1 MLKKLNFEDDEPL
14 IRINW
19 RRIWK
24 LLKKLVGGIIW
35 IIRKIIETIAKIILQ
50 ILILIMR
57 GFLWTYKKLKQ
68 LIKAIFNALRKFSK
82 KNIKGIWLLLTI
94 FIFLIISLFG
104 LYKGYVYAQGLINNQ
119 KETDT
124 LLQKQQENNLNLFKE
139 NENLKEEIKIKDAK
153 LQSKAEEQA
162 KFARQQWILNN
173 RNLAEKK
180 LPEEVKGLIVKHAS
194 AYGVKDVRLMQCIVF
209 NESGGRDEAVG
220 DSGKAIGVAQ
230 YHLATFLGH
239 RRQMGLPQVDLRKN
253 TNASIEAMMF
263 SISRGGIGNWSARTK
278 CI

>member
-1 MLKKLNFEDDEPL
+1 MLKKLNFEEDEPL

-35 IIRKIIETIAKIILQ
+35 IIKKIVETIAKIILQ

-82 KNIKGIWLLLTI
+82 RNIKGIWLLLTI
-94 FIFLIISLFG
+94 TIFLIISLFG
-104 LYKGYVYAQGLINNQ
+104 LYKGYVYAQRLINNQ
-119 KETDT
+119 KETENI
-124 LLQKQQENNLNLFKE
+124 LQKQQRNTLDLFKE
-139 NENLKEEIKIKDAK
+139 NEKLKEEIKVKDAK

-180 LPEEVKGLIVKHAS
+180 LPVEVKDLIVKYAS
-194 AYGVKDVRLMQCIVF
+194 AYGVKDLRLMDCIVYY
-209 NESGGRDEAVG
+209 ESSGRDEAVG
-220 DSGKAIGVAQ
+220 DNGDAIGVAQ

-239 RRQMGLPQVDLRKN
+239 RRQMGLSQVDLRKD
-253 TNASIEAMMF
+253 TNASLQAMMF
-263 SISRGGIGNWSARTK
+263 SVSRGGIGNWSARTK
-278 CI
+278 CL